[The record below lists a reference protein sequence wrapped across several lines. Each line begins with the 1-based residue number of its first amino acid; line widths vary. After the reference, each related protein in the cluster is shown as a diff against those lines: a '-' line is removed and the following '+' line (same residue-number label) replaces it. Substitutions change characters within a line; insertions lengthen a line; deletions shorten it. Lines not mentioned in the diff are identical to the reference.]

1 MEWAKQGPSTYQQR
15 YELMSRQLESIENQI
30 AEMRKVQAMVQYKC
44 WYYSKAIE
52 DGNEDRLKEMMPD
65 HLPQDIQKLYDLAH
79 DL

>member
-1 MEWAKQGPSTYQQR
+1 MCNIKVSI
-15 YELMSRQLESIENQI
+15 SRTES
-30 AEMRKVQAMVQYKC
+30 QYKC